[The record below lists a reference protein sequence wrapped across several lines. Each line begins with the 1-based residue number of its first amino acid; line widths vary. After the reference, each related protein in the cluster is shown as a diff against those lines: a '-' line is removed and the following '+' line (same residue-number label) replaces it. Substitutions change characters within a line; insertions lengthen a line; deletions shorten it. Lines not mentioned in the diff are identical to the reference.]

1 MKNVIKI
8 LGVVLIIAIIII
20 LVWNIVY
27 SKYFSSKETEII
39 SGVANPK
46 IYVQMEEKVVDNLN
60 EDIISY
66 EFSVKNYDETSS
78 DTSFNYYISFNLEDT
93 PLLVNLYRINED
105 EEEQIDLNEY
115 TTANFEKLELGETEN
130 FYRLEL
136 EYDKESDKVLDD
148 DFKISICLQ
157 AIQEEAI

>member
-8 LGVVLIIAIIII
+8 LCTILIIAIIII

-27 SKYFSSKETEII
+27 SKYFSFKETEIT

-46 IYVQMEEKVVDNLN
+46 IYVQMEERVIDNLN

-78 DTSFNYYISFNLEDT
+78 DTSFNYYISFNLANT
-93 PLLVNLYRINED
+93 PLLINLYKVNDGEK
-105 EEEQIDLNEY
+105 EKVDLNEY
-115 TTANFEKLELGETEN
+115 VTANPERLELGETEN
-130 FYRLEL
+130 FYILVL
-136 EYDKESDKVLDD
+136 EYDKESDAVLDD
-148 DFKISICLQ
+148 DFKVNICLQ